1 MKNLEILK
9 ETKYLQF
16 IVKEHK
22 PKTKVVAVVNKTHQ
36 EEIGEIRWYS
46 AWRQYC
52 FFPYDRTIWNKG
64 CLTDINDMITELTPV
79 RPKPKPKTIGVIA
92 ASVDDFQKWRIDK
105 KHRPSKK
112 AGVRNTQRLYTYRNN
127 TYYCVSKETHVCGM
141 TFDLIIETKRARENK
156 NYDKIMTYILPSIRA

>member
-1 MKNLEILK
+1 MEILK

-22 PKTKVVAVVNKTHQ
+22 PKTKVVAVVNRTHA

-52 FFPYDRTIWNKG
+52 FMPYDRTIWNKG

-79 RPKPKPKTIGVIA
+79 RPKPRQKVIGVIA
-92 ASVDDFQKWRIDK
+92 YGIDDFIDWRIAK
-105 KHRPSKK
+105 KHTPSKK
-112 AGVRNTQRLYTYRNN
+112 VGVRNTQRDYVYRNN
-127 TYYCVSKETHVCGM
+127 RYFCVSRDIHCCGM
-141 TFDLIIETKRARENK
+141 SFDKIIETNKARLNK
-156 NYDKIMTYILPSIRA
+156 NYDKIMECILPTLRR